1 MNFKKIISF
10 FFLFL
15 FIGCKQIDVEKEK
28 TIVIKPEIDKKDK
41 PLKETTNL
49 EQKNSNFIF
58 DRDYRNQGFAFIYN
72 ENLYKEKKISEKIDN
87 RLLHIFHK
95 KIRKGSFVK
104 IINPNNKKNVIAQ
117 VVSNDAIFS
126 DFYNSVITQR
136 IVDELS
142 LNSKEPYI
150 DLLLISNESTFIAKK
165 AKTYEEER
173 NVAEKAPVDGITID
187 NLGSKEE
194 KKQDKVVENNFLYS
208 IKIADF
214 YHEDSAENMIKRIK
228 EETNI
233 KNPIIKKLSQT
244 KYRVLLGPF
253 NDIKKLQESF
263 DEMRQLNF
271 ENLKILKDA

>member
-1 MNFKKIISF
+1 MNVGICLK
-10 FFLFL
+10 FLL
-15 FIGCKQIDVEKEK
+15 RQI
-28 TIVIKPEIDKKDK
+28 TKPI
-41 PLKETTNL
+41 
-49 EQKNSNFIF
+49 
-58 DRDYRNQGFAFIYN
+58 
-72 ENLYKEKKISEKIDN
+72 KID
-87 RLLHIFHK
+87 
-95 KIRKGSFVK
+95 K
-104 IINPNNKKNVIAQ
+104 IINPDNKKNVIAQ

-214 YHEDSAENMIKRIK
+214 YYEDSAENMIKRIK

-263 DEMRQLNF
+263 DEMKKLNF
-271 ENLKILKDA
+271 ENLKIMKDV

>member
-1 MNFKKIISF
+1 MNYKKIISL

-15 FIGCKQIDVEKEK
+15 LIGCKQIDVEKEK

-41 PLKETTNL
+41 PLKKTTNL
-49 EQKNSNFIF
+49 EQKSSKFIF
-58 DRDYRNQGFAFIYN
+58 DRDYRNQGFTFIYN
-72 ENLYKEKKISEKIDN
+72 ENLYKEKKISQKIDN
-87 RLLHIFHK
+87 RSLHIFHK

-104 IINPNNKKNVIAQ
+104 IINPTNKKNVIAQ

-187 NLGSKEE
+187 NLGSKKE
-194 KKQDKVVENNFLYS
+194 KKQDKIVENNFLYS

-214 YHEDSAENMIKRIK
+214 YYEDSAENMIKRIK

-263 DEMRQLNF
+263 DEMKQLNF

>member
-72 ENLYKEKKISEKIDN
+72 ENLYKEKKISEKINN

-104 IINPNNKKNVIAQ
+104 IINPDNKKNVIAQ

-165 AKTYEEER
+165 DMR
-173 NVAEKAPVDGITID
+173 
-187 NLGSKEE
+187 
-194 KKQDKVVENNFLYS
+194 KKG
-208 IKIADF
+208 
-214 YHEDSAENMIKRIK
+214 M
-228 EETNI
+228 
-233 KNPIIKKLSQT
+233 
-244 KYRVLLGPF
+244 LL
-253 NDIKKLQESF
+253 KKLQ
-263 DEMRQLNF
+263 
-271 ENLKILKDA
+271 